1 MCITDANR
9 QEREWG
15 ISDHIFPLDIHSLQ
29 LCFSSLWLELITAA
43 SPVLHER
50 EESWRYLS
58 VVVQNKMRK
67 WGKEDRIAF
76 RGQWMLSEQSRYLL
90 KKYESVLYVV
100 PPEINNISTGQ
111 CPEMYSAHIE
121 WREKHT
127 RNHFSM
133 ECLHRKFFDTFVNS
147 IPSGLFINLLCI
159 FIFGM

>member
-76 RGQWMLSEQSRYLL
+76 RGQWMQSEQSLYLL

-100 PPEINNISTGQ
+100 PPEINNINWSVPWDVQ
-111 CPEMYSAHIE
+111 CTCRMERKAYKKPLFYGVSAQEVFWYI
-121 WREKHT
+121 
-127 RNHFSM
+127 
-133 ECLHRKFFDTFVNS
+133 CKFNP
-147 IPSGLFINLLCI
+147 IRFIY
-159 FIFGM
+159 